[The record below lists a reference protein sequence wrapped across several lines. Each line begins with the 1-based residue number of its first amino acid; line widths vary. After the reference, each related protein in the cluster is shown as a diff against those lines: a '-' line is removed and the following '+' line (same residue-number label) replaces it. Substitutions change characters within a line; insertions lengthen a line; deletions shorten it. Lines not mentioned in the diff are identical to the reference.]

1 MNVLVDTSIW
11 VNHFRSGNS
20 HLQDLLDNTEVVCH
34 PLVIG
39 ELACGNLK
47 KRKEILA
54 LLAALPMAPEV
65 DHEEALEFTEIN
77 KLMGKGI
84 GFIDVMLLASS
95 RLSALPIWTNDSKLK
110 EAAQKLNISY
120 KHRRS

>member
-11 VNHFRSGNS
+11 VNHFRSS
-20 HLQDLLDNTEVVCH
+20 DPHLEDLLDSTEVVCH

-47 KRKEILA
+47 KRKEILT

-65 DHEEALEFTEIN
+65 DYQEALEFIELN

-84 GFIDVMLLASS
+84 GFIDVLLLASS
-95 RLSALPIWTNDSKLK
+95 RLAAIPIWTNDSKLK
-110 EAAQKLNISY
+110 EAAHTLNISY
-120 KHRRS
+120 KHKRS

>member
-11 VNHFRSGNS
+11 VNHFRSSNS
-20 HLQDLLDNTEVVCH
+20 HLEHLLENTEVVCH

-47 KRKEILA
+47 NRKEILS
-54 LLAALPMAPEV
+54 LLGALPVATEV
-65 DHEEALEFTEIN
+65 DYEEAIEFIELN
-77 KLMGKGI
+77 KLMGKNI

-95 RLSALPIWTNDSKLK
+95 RLASLPIWTTDGKLK
-110 EAAQKLNISY
+110 EAANTLGISY
-120 KHRRS
+120 KKARS

>member
-1 MNVLVDTSIW
+1 
-11 VNHFRSGNS
+11 
-20 HLQDLLDNTEVVCH
+20 VVCH

-65 DHEEALEFTEIN
+65 DHEEALEFIDIN

-95 RLSALPIWTNDSKLK
+95 RLSALPIWTNDGKLK

>member
-1 MNVLVDTSIW
+1 VNVLVDTSIW

-65 DHEEALEFTEIN
+65 DHEEALEFIEIN

>member
-11 VNHFRSGNS
+11 INHFRSKNN
-20 HLQDLLDNTEVVCH
+20 HLENLLNDTKVVCH

-47 KRKEILA
+47 KREEILT
-54 LLAALPMAPEV
+54 LLEALPMAPEV
-65 DHEEALEFTEIN
+65 EHDEALEFIEAN

-84 GFIDVMLLASS
+84 GLVDILLLASS
-95 RLSALPIWTNDSKLK
+95 RLADLPIWTNDNKLGK
-110 EAAQKLNISY
+110 AADSLKISY
-120 KHRRS
+120 K

>member
-1 MNVLVDTSIW
+1 MSVLVDTSIW
-11 VNHFRSGNS
+11 VNHFRSSNS
-20 HLQDLLDNTEVVCH
+20 HLHDLLDNTVVVCH

-65 DHEEALEFTEIN
+65 DHEEALEFIEIN

-95 RLSALPIWTNDSKLK
+95 RLSALPVWTNDSKLK

>member
-1 MNVLVDTSIW
+1 MSVLVDTSIW
-11 VNHFRSGNS
+11 VNHFRSSNS
-20 HLQDLLDNTEVVCH
+20 HLHDLLDNTKVVCH

-65 DHEEALEFTEIN
+65 DHEEFLEFIEIN

-95 RLSALPIWTNDSKLK
+95 RLSALPVWTNDSKLK

>member
-11 VNHFRSGNS
+11 VNHFRSSNP
-20 HLQDLLDNTEVVCH
+20 HLEGLLDNLEVVCH

-47 KRKEILA
+47 NRNEILT
-54 LLAALPMAPEV
+54 LLSSLPIAPEV
-65 DHEEALEFTEIN
+65 EYDEALGFIEFN

-95 RLSALPIWTNDSKLK
+95 RLAELPIWTNDNKLR
-110 EAAQKLNISY
+110 EAAEGLYISY
-120 KHRRS
+120 KKKRS